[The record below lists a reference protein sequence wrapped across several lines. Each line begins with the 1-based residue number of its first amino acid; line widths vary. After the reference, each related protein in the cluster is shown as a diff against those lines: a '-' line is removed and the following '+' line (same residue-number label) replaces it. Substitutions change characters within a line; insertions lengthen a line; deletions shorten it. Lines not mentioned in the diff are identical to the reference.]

1 MKYLEEAYK
10 QKFKLKNPLDDMKG
24 KGYRMNTKDDKSLD
38 EAAIFNKELNFLQ
51 THKDNSNEMTVFAIL
66 DADRDGVLTFSE
78 F

>member
-10 QKFKLKNPLDDMKG
+10 QKFKLKNPLDDMNG
-24 KGYRMNTKDDKSLD
+24 KIYRMNAKDDKPLD

-51 THKDNSNEMTVFAIL
+51 KQNGNEMTVFAVL

>member
-10 QKFKLKNPLDDMKG
+10 QKFKLKNPLDDMNG
-24 KGYRMNTKDDKSLD
+24 KSYRMNTKDKPLD

-51 THKDNSNEMTVFAIL
+51 KQNGNEMTVFAVL